1 MSRNQKTRMENKVEE
16 TKVETKIDANADD
29 YGPDWEP
36 SDDEFDEFE
45 EEIDDEEIDKK
56 PKKKWLTKANLKKA
70 GKAVLYGA
78 ALVAV
83 YSLGKAVEKNR
94 CGDYYEDDYDAIE
107 ADPEPECIEMHVDVE
122 PAENENHVKQETDS
136 ETEIG
141 EHSEN
146 E

>member
-1 MSRNQKTRMENKVEE
+1 MSRNQKTKMENKVEE
-16 TKVETKIDANADD
+16 EAKKVQAVDADGNEYEYA
-29 YGPDWEP
+29 
-36 SDDEFDEFE
+36 DDEFDEEFDDFE
-45 EEIDDEEIDKK
+45 EKFEDEEK
-56 PKKKWLTKANLKKA
+56 PKTKKKWLTKANLKKA

-94 CGDYYEDDYDAIE
+94 YKDFDEDDYDAIE
-107 ADPEPECIEMHVDVE
+107 ADPEPARIEMRVDVK
-122 PAENENHVKQETDS
+122 PADENPVKQETDS

-141 EHSEN
+141 EHNEN

>member
-16 TKVETKIDANADD
+16 EAKKVQAVDADGNEYA
-29 YGPDWEP
+29 
-36 SDDEFDEFE
+36 DDEFDEEFDDFE
-45 EEIDDEEIDKK
+45 EEFEDEEK
-56 PKKKWLTKANLKKA
+56 PKTKKKWLTKANLKKA

-83 YSLGKAVEKNR
+83 YSLGKTVEKNR
-94 CGDYYEDDYDAIE
+94 YKDFDEDDYDAIE
-107 ADPEPECIEMHVDVE
+107 ADPEPARIEMRVDVK
-122 PAENENHVKQETDS
+122 PADENPVKQETDS

-141 EHSEN
+141 EHNEN

>member
-16 TKVETKIDANADD
+16 EAKKTQTVDEEGNELEMEA
-29 YGPDWEP
+29 
-36 SDDEFDEFE
+36 DDEFDEVEDEYF
-45 EEIDDEEIDKK
+45 DDEEIDEK

-94 CGDYYEDDYDAIE
+94 CRDYYEDDYDAIE
-107 ADPEPECIEMHVDVE
+107 AEPEPERIEMHVDVE
-122 PAENENHVKQETDS
+122 PAENENPVEQEADS

>member
-1 MSRNQKTRMENKVEE
+1 MSRNQRTKMENKVEE
-16 TKVETKIDANADD
+16 EAKKVQAVDAEGNEYVET
-29 YGPDWEP
+29 
-36 SDDEFDEFE
+36 DDEFDEDLDDFE
-45 EEIDDEEIDKK
+45 EEFEDEEK
-56 PKKKWLTKANLKKA
+56 PKTKKKWLTKANLKKA

-94 CGDYYEDDYDAIE
+94 YRDFDEDDYDAIE
-107 ADPEPECIEMHVDVE
+107 ANPEPARIETSVNIE
-122 PAENENHVKQETDS
+122 PADENPVEQETDS

>member
-16 TKVETKIDANADD
+16 EAKKVQAVDAEGNEYVEA
-29 YGPDWEP
+29 
-36 SDDEFDEFE
+36 DEFDDVE
-45 EEIDDEEIDKK
+45 EEIYDDEEFDEK

-78 ALVAV
+78 ALVVV
-83 YSLGKAVEKNR
+83 YSLGKAVEKNHCR
-94 CGDYYEDDYDAIE
+94 DYYEDDYDAIE
-107 ADPEPECIEMHVDVE
+107 ADPEPERIEMRVDVE
-122 PAENENHVKQETDS
+122 PAETENPVEQETDS